1 MKRGEI
7 ILVIFLTLLMIS
19 VTSFIIYQ
27 KISTLKKTEIPV
39 EIKKEVLPPDS
50 LFIIRGGMTEF
61 SPQRKCARDSKN
73 NIYCLICKGS
83 PFQIYLLKSSD
94 LGKTW
99 KEEKVNEESNEGQF
113 TPSIAI
119 DSKDQIHVVWTGF
132 GWGENKENTNI
143 QYRIKTK
150 EGWQRQE
157 SLTDVN
163 FDQFDPVIAV
173 DSKDNLHLVWYGKGF
188 GENSQVFNIY
198 YRERDENGWKDLE
211 LVTDSNFIQFSPTLA
226 IDSQDEIHVAWSGF
240 GWGENKSF
248 SNIQYKK
255 KTPTGWGRQES
266 VTDIGNY
273 QYLPSL
279 AIDSKDNLHLV
290 WDGRGWGQNSYY
302 DNIQYRKR
310 TKDGWQEIERVSDRV
325 LDQCNASISIDE
337 NDQAHIV
344 WYGFGWSQDKWK
356 FNLLHR
362 KKTEKGWEEIE
373 NLTDAKSHQ
382 PGSNLLW
389 ARWPEV
395 GGKKNNVLKGFFLIW
410 TSKGEGVKF
419 LYKE

>member
-1 MKRGEI
+1 MKKNEI
-7 ILVIFLTLLMIS
+7 ILVTFLTLLMIS

-27 KISTLKKTEIPV
+27 KILPLKKSEIPA
-39 EIKKEVLPPDS
+39 EIKKEVSPPDA

-73 NIYCLICKGS
+73 NIYCVVCKDS

-94 LGKTW
+94 FGKTW
-99 KEEKVNEESNEGQF
+99 QEEKVNEDSSEGQF

-132 GWGENKENTNI
+132 GWGKNKENTNI
-143 QYRIKTK
+143 QYRKKTK
-150 EGWQRQE
+150 EGWQTQE
-157 SLTDVN
+157 SITDVN

-173 DSKDNLHLVWYGKGF
+173 DSKDNLHLVWYGRGF
-188 GENSQVFNIY
+188 GKNSQVFNIF
-198 YRERDENGWKDLE
+198 YRERDEKGWKDLE

-226 IDSQDEIHVAWSGF
+226 IDSKDEIHVVWSGF
-240 GWGENKSF
+240 GWGENKVF

-255 KTPTGWGRQES
+255 KTSIGWGAQES
-266 VTDIGNY
+266 VTDIANY

-310 TKDGWQEIERVSDRV
+310 TKDGWQKIESVSDRV
-325 LDQCNASISIDE
+325 LDQCNPSISVDE
-337 NDQAHIV
+337 QDQIHVV
-344 WYGFGWSQDKWK
+344 WYGFGWGQDKWK

-362 KKTEKGWEEIE
+362 KKTESGWEEIE

-395 GGKKNNVLKGFFLIW
+395 EGKKTNVLKGFFLIW